1 MPSYTFTIFWLIFAL
16 LMLIIEIGTVSLV
29 SIWFCAGA
37 LVAAIL
43 AFFQVGFVFQVVAF
57 LGVSIGLF
65 FLLKQKLQEYFRF
78 RHDLSGSGSMRV
90 LGKNAKVLQPIG
102 PGLQG
107 RVFIDGLDWKATCP
121 VSLGTGQI
129 VKVVGIHGVTLE
141 VQPLEDQVYQEPKG
155 STYPPILNS

>member
-1 MPSYTFTIFWLIFAL
+1 MPNYAFTIFWLIFAL

-43 AFFQVGFVFQVVAF
+43 SFFHVGFVFQVIAF
-57 LGVSIGLF
+57 FAVSIGFFVLF
-65 FLLKQKLQEYFRF
+65 KQKLQEYFRF

-102 PGLQG
+102 PGMQG
-107 RVFIDGLDWKATCP
+107 RVFIDGMDWKATCP
-121 VSLGTGQI
+121 VPLVIGQI

-141 VQPLEDQVYQEPKG
+141 VQPLEGQIYQDTIG
-155 STYPPILNS
+155 STPPPIY

>member
-1 MPSYTFTIFWLIFAL
+1 MPSYAFTIFWLIFAL

-37 LVAAIL
+37 LIAAIL
-43 AFFQVGFVFQVVAF
+43 SFFQVGFVFQIIAF
-57 LGVSIGLF
+57 FAVSILL
-65 FLLKQKLQEYFRF
+65 FLLFKQKLQEYFRF

-102 PGLQG
+102 PGMQG
-107 RVFIDGLDWKATCP
+107 RVFIDGLDWKATSP
-121 VSLGTGQI
+121 VALVTGQI

-141 VQPLEDQVYQEPKG
+141 VQPLEKQVYQEPT
-155 STYPPILNS
+155 SPTYPPIHP